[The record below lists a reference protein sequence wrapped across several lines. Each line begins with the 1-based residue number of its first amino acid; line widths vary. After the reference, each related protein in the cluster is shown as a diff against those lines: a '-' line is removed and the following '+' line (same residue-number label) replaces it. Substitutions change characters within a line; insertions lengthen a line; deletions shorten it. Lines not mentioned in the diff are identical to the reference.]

1 MKASFRTVVIA
12 SFLLVLFAS
21 CDKYPNG
28 PSFSLRT
35 KKARLCNEWV
45 LTSYQVN
52 GNEFIEN
59 QPDVKMAIDK
69 DETYSI
75 SRTTSSLGQIQ
86 TDYEHGTWTLDSEGT
101 VLSHLISGEE
111 YPVDF
116 TINELRNKSLTLQY
130 YNVQTNNTY
139 IMVYKQAE

>member
-1 MKASFRTVVIA
+1 
-12 SFLLVLFAS
+12 
-21 CDKYPNG
+21 
-28 PSFSLRT
+28 
-35 KKARLCNEWV
+35 
-45 LTSYQVN
+45 
-52 GNEFIEN
+52 
-59 QPDVKMAIDK
+59 MAIDK

-111 YPVDF
+111 FPVDF